1 MLRDFIALIYPR
13 VCMACGNSLYSG
25 EKCVC
30 TFCTFHLPRTHFHMQ
45 DDNPVARIF
54 WGRLNVRS
62 AASFY
67 YFGKEGRVQRLIHQL
82 KYKGQQEIGTVL
94 GRMYGAELMES
105 SLFRSVDRVIP
116 VPLHKQKLK
125 KRGYNQSELFARGLA
140 ESMSIECDSSS
151 VLRRTA
157 SESQTRKGRYKRW
170 ENVESVFSIK
180 DPSALENKHLL
191 LVDDVITTGATMEAC
206 ASKILE
212 IKGVSLSL
220 ASIAYA
226 QI

>member
-25 EKCVC
+25 ETCIC
-30 TFCTFHLPRTHFHMQ
+30 TFCIFRLPRTHFHMQ

-54 WGRLNVRS
+54 WGRVNVRS
-62 AASFY
+62 AASYY
-67 YFGKEGRVQRLIHQL
+67 YFGKEGRVQRLVHQL
-82 KYKGQQEIGTVL
+82 KYKGQKEVGTAL
-94 GRMYGAELMES
+94 GRMYGPELMES
-105 SLFRSVDRVIP
+105 RLFRSVECVIP

-125 KRGYNQSELFARGLA
+125 KRGYNQSECFAMGLA
-140 ESMSIECDSSS
+140 ESMGIVCETRAL
-151 VLRRTA
+151 VRGTP

-170 ENVESVFSIK
+170 ENVENVFSVK

-206 ASKILE
+206 AVQILE
-212 IKGVSLSL
+212 VKGVKLSL

-226 QI
+226 NI